1 MRKITVR
8 NVGPIKDAQLELKK
22 INILIGQQ
30 STGKSTLAKIAC
42 YCSWVEKE
50 ISIAQSPAEFE
61 AENYFADNLTEFHK
75 LSGYLSKQSVIAF
88 TSEVLSFE
96 YANNSFSFHW
106 NEGRLNYKRR
116 KTLYIPAERNI
127 VSVIPNWFE
136 VNLGFNNTRSFLA
149 DWETVRK
156 YFSKEK
162 PLPILDIGKYYHRA
176 SDNSDHII
184 TKDNKDIL
192 MESASSGL
200 QAMVPLQALIQYY
213 GDNYYNDDL
222 KRKESNVNIQQKMY
236 RLYEN
241 ILHQLL
247 NTLSNE
253 EIAAWE
259 SKRNE
264 IIKENNDI
272 SLLSEEVRRSL
283 IFPNPEIESQYNRIA
298 SQFRYPSS
306 TAFFIEEPELNLYPI
321 TQYKL
326 VNTIVKM
333 VNDMNHTLF
342 ITTHSP
348 YILTSLNNLIYAGE
362 IGKQHQKETEQ
373 VIPQNL
379 WINKDYVSA
388 WKINADT
395 YMLENLL
402 ADDLNILRAEELDD
416 VSEIINNQFSEL
428 FEIANQ

>member
-213 GDNYYNDDL
+213 GDNYYNDGL
-222 KRKESNVNIQQKMY
+222 KWKESNVNIQQKMHH
-236 RLYEN
+236 LYGN
-241 ILHQLL
+241 ILQQLL

>member
-1 MRKITVR
+1 MRRITVR
-8 NVGPIKDAQLELKK
+8 NVGPIKDAKLELKK

-50 ISIAQSPAEFE
+50 ISIAQSPEEFE
-61 AENYFADNLTEFHK
+61 AENYFADNLMEFHK
-75 LSGYLSKQSVIAF
+75 LNGYLSEQSVITF
-88 TSEVLSFE
+88 SSDVLSFK
-96 YANNSFSFHW
+96 YANNSFSFNW
-106 NEGRLNYKRR
+106 KKGRLNYKRR

-136 VNLGFNNTRSFLA
+136 VNLGSNNTRSYLA

-156 YFSKEK
+156 YFSKK
-162 PLPILDIGKYYHRA
+162 NPLSILDIGKYYHNA
-176 SDNSDHII
+176 SDNSDHIL

-200 QAMVPLQALIQYY
+200 QAVVPLQALIQYY
-213 GDNYYNDDL
+213 GYNYYNDSL

-236 RLYEN
+236 RLYDN
-241 ILHQLL
+241 IRHQLL
-247 NTLSNE
+247 NTLTDE
-253 EIAAWE
+253 EKAAWE
-259 SKRNE
+259 SIKTK
-264 IIKENNDI
+264 IISEYSDI
-272 SLLSEEVRRSL
+272 SLIPEEVRRSL
-283 IFPNPEIESQYNRIA
+283 IFPNAEIESQYNKIISRF
-298 SQFRYPSS
+298 QYPSS

-333 VNDMNHTLF
+333 VNEMNHTLF

-362 IGKQHQKETEQ
+362 IGKKHHKEIAK
-373 VIPQNL
+373 VIPKHL
-379 WINKDYVSA
+379 WIKKNYVSA

-402 ADDLNILRAEELDD
+402 ADDLNILKAEELDD
-416 VSEIINNQFSEL
+416 ISEIINNQFSEL
-428 FEIANQ
+428 FEIAHQ